1 MGHNYKAYFIGSS
14 GPIMTRIHLNLL
26 STREGGEDQ
35 IKASVE
41 GENLLCEN
49 LSQHCSAKEMK
60 GRLMEVDDSH

>member
-1 MGHNYKAYFIGSS
+1 MGRNYKANFIGS
-14 GPIMTRIHLNLL
+14 GPITTQIHLILL

-49 LSQHCSAKEMK
+49 LS
-60 GRLMEVDDSH
+60 